1 MDARGATV
9 SSPFL
14 FEVIMHIEVLE
25 DNIDLKAILEEANSV
40 KVFLDAG
47 WKDIYQVG
55 LQAHKPDLNPS
66 DEWNKSIGRL
76 DRLQYPETYFKYSLF
91 NLPTINR
98 IMEKYGMKRTRI
110 MKSNPKTCLSMHQDL
125 TKRIHIPLITNEK
138 CFMAIEDRNY
148 YLEPG
153 KIYLTNTTLRHTAV
167 NASENYRVHI
177 VGCIYS

>member
-40 KVFLDAG
+40 KMFLDAG

-153 KIYLTNTTLRHTAV
+153 KIYLTNTILRHTAV

>member
-25 DNIDLKAILEEANSV
+25 ENIDFKKILEEANSV
-40 KVFLDAG
+40 KMFLNSG
-47 WKDIYQVG
+47 WKDIDQVG
-55 LQAHKPDLNPS
+55 LQAHKPDLDPT
-66 DEWNKSIGRL
+66 DEWKSSVGKGSQ
-76 DRLQYPETYFKYSLF
+76 LQYPETYFKYPLF
-91 NLPTINR
+91 QLPTINR

-110 MKSNPKTCLSMHQDL
+110 MKSNPKTCLTIHEDL
-125 TKRIHIPLITNEK
+125 TKRIHIPLITNDK

-167 NASENYRVHI
+167 IASDNFRVHI

>member
-1 MDARGATV
+1 
-9 SSPFL
+9 
-14 FEVIMHIEVLE
+14 MHIEVLE

-40 KVFLDAG
+40 KVALGKG
-47 WKDIYQVG
+47 WKDIDQVG
-55 LQAHKPDLNPS
+55 LQAHKPNLDPME
-66 DEWNKSIGRL
+66 EWKSSIGKA

-91 NLPTINR
+91 ELPIINR

-110 MKSNPKTCLSMHQDL
+110 MKSDAKSCLTIHQDL
-125 TKRIHIPLITNEK
+125 TKRIHIPLITNDK

-167 NASENYRVHI
+167 NASESLRVHI
-177 VGCIYS
+177 VGCIY

>member
-9 SSPFL
+9 SSPFS

-25 DNIDLKAILEEANSV
+25 ENIDLKTILEEANSV
-40 KVFLDAG
+40 KMFLGAG

-55 LQAHKPDLNPS
+55 LQSHKPGLKPS

-76 DRLQYPETYFKYSLF
+76 NRLQYPETYFKYSLF

-125 TKRIHIPLITNEK
+125 TKRIHIPLISNDK

-167 NASENYRVHI
+167 NASDTYRVHI

>member
-40 KVFLDAG
+40 KMFLDAG

-55 LQAHKPDLNPS
+55 IQAHKPDLNPS

>member
-25 DNIDLKAILEEANSV
+25 ENIDLKAILEEANSV
-40 KVFLDAG
+40 KIFLGAG

>member
-40 KVFLDAG
+40 KMFLDAG

-55 LQAHKPDLNPS
+55 LQSHKPGLNPS
-66 DEWNKSIGRL
+66 DEWDKSIGRL
-76 DRLQYPETYFKYSLF
+76 NRLQYPETYFKYSLF

-125 TKRIHIPLITNEK
+125 TKRIHIPLITNDK

-148 YLEPG
+148 YLEAG

-167 NASENYRVHI
+167 NASDTYRVHI

>member
-1 MDARGATV
+1 
-9 SSPFL
+9 
-14 FEVIMHIEVLE
+14 MHIEVLE

-40 KVFLDAG
+40 KMFLDAG

-167 NASENYRVHI
+167 NASDTYRVHI

>member
-1 MDARGATV
+1 
-9 SSPFL
+9 
-14 FEVIMHIEVLE
+14 MHIEVLE
-25 DNIDLKAILEEANSV
+25 ENIDLKTILEEANSV
-40 KVFLDAG
+40 KMFLDAG

-55 LQAHKPDLNPS
+55 LQSHKPDLNPS

-125 TKRIHIPLITNEK
+125 TKRIHIPLISNDK

-167 NASENYRVHI
+167 NASDTYRVHI

>member
-25 DNIDLKAILEEANSV
+25 ENIDLKTILEEANSV
-40 KVFLDAG
+40 KMFLDAG

-55 LQAHKPDLNPS
+55 LQSHKPDLKPS

-110 MKSNPKTCLSMHQDL
+110 MKSNPKTCLSKHQDL
-125 TKRIHIPLITNEK
+125 TKRIHIPLISNDK

-167 NASENYRVHI
+167 NASDTYRVHI

>member
-1 MDARGATV
+1 
-9 SSPFL
+9 
-14 FEVIMHIEVLE
+14 MHIEVLE

-40 KVFLDAG
+40 KMFLDAG
-47 WKDIYQVG
+47 WKDIHQVG
-55 LQAHKPDLNPS
+55 LQAHKPGLNPS

-125 TKRIHIPLITNEK
+125 TKRIHIPLITNDK
-138 CFMAIEDRNY
+138 CFMAIEDTNY

-167 NASENYRVHI
+167 NASENFRVHI

>member
-25 DNIDLKAILEEANSV
+25 ENIDLKTILEEANSV
-40 KVFLDAG
+40 KMFLDAG

-55 LQAHKPDLNPS
+55 LQSHKPDLNPS

-125 TKRIHIPLITNEK
+125 TKRIHIPLISNDK

-167 NASENYRVHI
+167 NASDTYRVHI

>member
-1 MDARGATV
+1 
-9 SSPFL
+9 
-14 FEVIMHIEVLE
+14 MHIEVLE

-40 KVFLDAG
+40 KIFLDAG